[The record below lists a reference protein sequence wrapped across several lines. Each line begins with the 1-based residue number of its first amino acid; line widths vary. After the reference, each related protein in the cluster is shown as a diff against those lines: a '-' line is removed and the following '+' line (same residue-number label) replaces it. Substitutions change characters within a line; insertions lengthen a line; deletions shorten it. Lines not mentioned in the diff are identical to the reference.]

1 VKIPGKRNNL
11 DDFSELPVII
21 PKPGKPAFFIENQ
34 KNIVKI

>member
-21 PKPGKPAFFIENQ
+21 PSRGNRLLLFKKGEK
-34 KNIVKI
+34 